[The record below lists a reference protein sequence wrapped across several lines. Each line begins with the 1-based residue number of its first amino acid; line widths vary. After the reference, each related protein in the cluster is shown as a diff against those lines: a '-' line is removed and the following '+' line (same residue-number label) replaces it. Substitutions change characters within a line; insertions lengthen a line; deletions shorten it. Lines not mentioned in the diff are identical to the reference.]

1 MNEVYIRQADLN
13 RWIGKYFDG
22 KDLISIDDLL
32 CCIEE
37 LDETIESLNEQ
48 IEKLKYD
55 MQEFYTP
62 IPKSEFY
69 GI

>member
-1 MNEVYIRQADLN
+1 MNDVYIRQADLN
-13 RWIGKYFDG
+13 KWIGKYFE
-22 KDLISIDDLL
+22 KQDLISINDLL
-32 CCIEE
+32 STIED
-37 LDETIESLNEQ
+37 LDEQIESLNEQ
-48 IEKLKYD
+48 IEKLKYE